1 MVSCCRYSDIEGGW
15 PSRKWIQPLG
25 RVSSSPV
32 SGARGSRSASP
43 LASILRTVLWCQS
56 PTEVPCLWE
65 EACES
70 QKSATEALV
79 WPQREPGW
87 HWTSPPSRA
96 DRGAAATSL
105 LAAVALRR
113 AASLAAPPRRMAPAS
128 TQARYRPRPPWCVC
142 NACRIF
148 LFFDL
153 FIFGNNSTIRGACL
167 ALACQNTQTTLRRR
181 ARLTLYT
188 YCQLAGA
195 FSRRSLIVLHNPGHM
210 PPLAFPTDAQHELQ
224 FVRRNMQAISQTSV
238 TLTQSILSAGSFSC
252 QLGSHWSRAPQ
263 KSHWALPDSFSHG
276 LPPSP
281 SGKKETPPTA

>member
-1 MVSCCRYSDIEGGW
+1 MIDDKIPAASAVVSCCRYSDIEGGW

-142 NACRIF
+142 NASGIFLSLIF
-148 LFFDL
+148 LFL
-153 FIFGNNSTIRGACL
+153 AITPQSGGRVWPWLAKIRK
-167 ALACQNTQTTLRRR
+167 Q
-181 ARLTLYT
+181 
-188 YCQLAGA
+188 
-195 FSRRSLIVLHNPGHM
+195 
-210 PPLAFPTDAQHELQ
+210 
-224 FVRRNMQAISQTSV
+224 
-238 TLTQSILSAGSFSC
+238 LSAD
-252 QLGSHWSRAPQ
+252 AP
-263 KSHWALPDSFSHG
+263 D
-276 LPPSP
+276 
-281 SGKKETPPTA
+281 